1 MASALWWEPSM
12 RAFAMSIAGAIMIA
26 VLGLY
31 LLDKTLQQ
39 TADQAFSSGTNVRLS
54 HEEAG
59 HNLVGKDWSSAKEH

>member
-1 MASALWWEPSM
+1 M
-12 RAFAMSIAGAIMIA
+12 RVFIVSVLVAIIFA

-31 LLDKTLQQ
+31 ALNALQQ
-39 TADQAFSSGTNVRLS
+39 TSDQAFTSATNTRFP

>member
-1 MASALWWEPSM
+1 MRVFVTSIVALVV
-12 RAFAMSIAGAIMIA
+12 IA

-31 LLDKTLQQ
+31 VLDLLQQ
-39 TADQAFSSGTNVRLS
+39 TADQSFSSTTYVRFP

>member
-1 MASALWWEPSM
+1 M
-12 RAFAMSIAGAIMIA
+12 RAFAMSVAGAVLIA

-59 HNLVGKDWSSAKEH
+59 HNLVGKDWSSAKKH